1 MDLDNSLE
9 LGVKEEDWVLKLE
22 MVTDLLV
29 KEEDEDCDVSLD
41 SLISL
46 KWLALRSRL
55 LLLLL
60 LLIWLL
66 MFILEVDGKVKLSDD
81 DGLGE
86 EEGDALGELSDTEG
100 SMRLGG
106 GGRPGDEEQEEEGS
120 PVTPPPPPFK

>member
-29 KEEDEDCDVSLD
+29 KEEEEDCDVSLD

-46 KWLALRSRL
+46 KLLAFRSL

-86 EEGDALGELSDTEG
+86 EEGDALGEVSDTEG
-100 SMRLGG
+100 SMRFGG
-106 GGRPGDEEQEEEGS
+106 GGRPGDEE
-120 PVTPPPPPFK
+120 